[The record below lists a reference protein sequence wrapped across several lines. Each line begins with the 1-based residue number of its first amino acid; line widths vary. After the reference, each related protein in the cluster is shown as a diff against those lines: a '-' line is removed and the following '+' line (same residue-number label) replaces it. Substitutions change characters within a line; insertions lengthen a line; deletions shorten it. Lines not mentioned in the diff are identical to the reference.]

1 MSSETSTDTFQADSF
16 QPWQFFTLVGLAAAT
31 ALVFLAVFV
40 WQTDRPAAI
49 LLSVTVG
56 AAAFAGYT
64 AWRTVAPLA
73 GEEAESTPTSVGGR
87 TRAVLEREKL
97 LTLRAIKDLEFDRAM
112 KKVSVQDFTEMSGRL
127 RIRAAGL
134 IRQLD
139 SSVSYRTEIDREL
152 ARRLG
157 AAAATAVVT
166 PAAPTRACAGCATAN
181 DTDAKFCKSC
191 GASLEAA

>member
-1 MSSETSTDTFQADSF
+1 MSSETSTDTF

-31 ALVFLAVFV
+31 ALVFMAVFV
-40 WQTDRPAAI
+40 WHTDRPAAI

-56 AAAFAGYT
+56 TAAFAGYT

-73 GEEAESTPTSVGGR
+73 GEEIESTPTSVGGR

-97 LTLRAIKDLEFDRAM
+97 LTLRAIQDLEFDRAM
-112 KKVSVQDFTEMSGRL
+112 KKVSEQDFSEMSGRL

-139 SSVSYRTEIDREL
+139 STVSYRGEIDREL
-152 ARRLG
+152 ARRHDGG
-157 AAAATAVVT
+157 AASVPV
-166 PAAPTRACAGCATAN
+166 TRACSGCGTGN
-181 DTDAKFCKSC
+181 DGDAKFCKSC
-191 GASLEAA
+191 GTPLEGA

>member
-31 ALVFLAVFV
+31 ALVFMAVFV
-40 WQTDRPAAI
+40 WHTDRPAAI

-64 AWRTVAPLA
+64 AWRTVAPLT

-112 KKVSVQDFTEMSGRL
+112 KKVSEQDFTEMSGRL

-139 SSVSYRTEIDREL
+139 STVSYRDEIDREL
-152 ARRLG
+152 ARRQG
-157 AAAATAVVT
+157 PVSEAAPTAV
-166 PAAPTRACAGCATAN
+166 AATRACAGCGTAN

-191 GASLEAA
+191 GAALEAA

>member
-1 MSSETSTDTFQADSF
+1 MSSETSTDTF

-31 ALVFLAVFV
+31 ALVFMAVFV
-40 WQTDRPAAI
+40 WQTDRPEAI

-56 AAAFAGYT
+56 AAAFAGYA

-112 KKVSVQDFTEMSGRL
+112 NKVSGQDFTEMSGRL

-134 IRQLD
+134 IHQLD
-139 SSVSYRTEIDREL
+139 STVSYRDEIDREL
-152 ARRLG
+152 ARRYG
-157 AAAATAVVT
+157 AVPATA
-166 PAAPTRACAGCATAN
+166 RACAGCGTAN

-191 GASLEAA
+191 GAALEAA

>member
-139 SSVSYRTEIDREL
+139 STVSYRDEIDREL
-152 ARRLG
+152 ARRHGGG
-157 AAAATAVVT
+157 AASVPV
-166 PAAPTRACAGCATAN
+166 PVTRACAGCGTGN
-181 DTDAKFCKSC
+181 DGDAKFCKSC
-191 GASLEAA
+191 GAPLEAA

>member
-1 MSSETSTDTFQADSF
+1 MSSETSTDTFQ
-16 QPWQFFTLVGLAAAT
+16 PWQFFMLVGLAAAT
-31 ALVFLAVFV
+31 ALVFMAVFV
-40 WQTDRPAAI
+40 WHTDRPAAI

-56 AAAFAGYT
+56 TAAFAGYT

-73 GEEAESTPTSVGGR
+73 GDEAESTPTSVGGR

-112 KKVSVQDFTEMSGRL
+112 KKVSEQDFTEMSGRL
-127 RIRAAGL
+127 RTRAAGL

-139 SSVSYRTEIDREL
+139 STVSYRDEIDREL
-152 ARRLG
+152 ARRVAAVLP
-157 AAAATAVVT
+157 AAATVPVAAV
-166 PAAPTRACAGCATAN
+166 ATRPCAGCGMAN

-191 GASLEAA
+191 GAPMEAA

>member
-1 MSSETSTDTFQADSF
+1 MNSETSTDTFQADSF

-31 ALVFLAVFV
+31 VLVFLAVFV
-40 WQTDRPAAI
+40 WHTDRPAAI

-56 AAAFAGYT
+56 TAAFAGYA

-73 GEEAESTPTSVGGR
+73 GDEAEATPLSVGGR

-112 KKVSVQDFTEMSGRL
+112 KKVSEQDFTEMSGRL

-139 SSVSYRTEIDREL
+139 STVSYRDEIDREL
-152 ARRLG
+152 ARRHG
-157 AAAATAVVT
+157 SVSEAAPTVVT
-166 PAAPTRACAGCATAN
+166 ATRACAGCATAN

-191 GASLEAA
+191 GAPLEAA